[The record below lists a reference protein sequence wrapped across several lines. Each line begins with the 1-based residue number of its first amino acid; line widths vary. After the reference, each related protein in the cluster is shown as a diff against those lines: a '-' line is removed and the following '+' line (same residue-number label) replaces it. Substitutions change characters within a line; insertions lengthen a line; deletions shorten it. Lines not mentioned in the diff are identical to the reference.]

1 MKPCP
6 NCKTE
11 IADNAGTCPKCGH
24 RMPTGAGVVL
34 AILIGLIGGG
44 FLLWFLTRNL

>member
-11 IADNAGTCPKCGH
+11 IAENARTCPKCGH
-24 RMPTGAGVVL
+24 VMPTSAGVIA
-34 AILIGLIGGG
+34 AILIGVIVGG
-44 FLLWFLTRNL
+44 LVLWFLTRNL